1 MHLAA
6 DKRTSS
12 SASVEEQSTVKRLQ
26 LARSWVVRNAQR
38 TIEDKKRKISSSTTE
53 TIALLRINSLLFL

>member
-1 MHLAA
+1 MHLAV

-12 SASVEEQSTVKRLQ
+12 SSLIEEQSTVKRLQ

-38 TIEDKKRKISSSTTE
+38 TIEDKNVKYRPLRLK
-53 TIALLRINSLLFL
+53 LLLY